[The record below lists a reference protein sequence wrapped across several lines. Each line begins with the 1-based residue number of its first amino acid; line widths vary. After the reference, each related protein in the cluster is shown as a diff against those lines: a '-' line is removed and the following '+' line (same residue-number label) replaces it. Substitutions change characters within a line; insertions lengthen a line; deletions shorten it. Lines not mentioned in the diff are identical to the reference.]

1 MDGLRERWSG
11 LSRAWK
17 TFWIAL
23 VILVIFFA
31 ATTPQLI
38 PLSILWAAGIATVV
52 RLRDHF
58 IPPDEEPRD
67 RP

>member
-1 MDGLRERWSG
+1 MDRLRERWSG

-23 VILVIFFA
+23 VILVVFFA
-31 ATTPQLI
+31 LTTPPLI
-38 PLSILWAAGIATVV
+38 PLSILWAAGAATIV

-67 RP
+67 RR